1 MTQARGSNMRTEKE
15 IKDEL
20 KYRMFE
26 LKLIL
31 LGVKTEISLKTIF
44 KKIDELKLEL
54 EQIKCTTNKTQSQQQ
69 SQF

>member
-1 MTQARGSNMRTEKE
+1 MRTEKE

-54 EQIKCTTNKTQSQQQ
+54 EQIK
-69 SQF
+69 

>member
-1 MTQARGSNMRTEKE
+1 MTQARGSNMRNEKE
-15 IKDEL
+15 IKGEL

-54 EQIKCTTNKTQSQQQ
+54 EQIK
-69 SQF
+69 

>member
-1 MTQARGSNMRTEKE
+1 MTQARGSNMRNEKE
-15 IKDEL
+15 IKGEL

-31 LGVKTEISLKTIF
+31 LGVETEISLKTIF

-54 EQIKCTTNKTQSQQQ
+54 EQIK
-69 SQF
+69 

>member
-54 EQIKCTTNKTQSQQQ
+54 EQIK
-69 SQF
+69 